1 MKRIIVIYCFS
12 LLFCSGSLHA
22 QLRAGLKFG
31 VSSVNLSSSVI
42 DIQGTSDLNDLKLAV
57 GKADYGVHAGIFV
70 QLKLF
75 GIFIQPEF
83 IFNSNSADFKLSQI
97 SDQPFDIVKRE
108 SYQYLDIPVL
118 MGIKLGPLQ
127 LGAGP
132 VGHVFL
138 NSRSELFDVAGYNQK
153 FKELKYGYQASAAL
167 VLGKIYLDL
176 RYEGNLTR
184 FGDHIEFYGHQ
195 YSFADTPSRILGSIG
210 FAF

>member
-12 LLFCSGSLHA
+12 LLLFSGSLQA

-31 VSSVNLSSSVI
+31 VSSVNLSDGVI
-42 DIQGTSDLNDLKLAV
+42 DIKGTSDLHDLKLAV
-57 GKADYGVHAGIFV
+57 AKADYGIHAGFFV
-70 QLKLF
+70 QLKLA

-83 IFNSNSADFKLSQI
+83 IFNSNSAQFKLSQI
-97 SDQPFDIVKRE
+97 SDSPFDVVKKE

-118 MGIKLGPLQ
+118 LGISLGPLQ

-132 VGHVFL
+132 VGHLFIH
-138 NSRSELFDVAGYNQK
+138 SRSELFDVAGYQQK
-153 FKELKYGYQASAAL
+153 FNEIKYGYQANAAL

-176 RYEGNLTR
+176 RYEGNLSN
-184 FGDHIEFYGHQ
+184 FGDHIEFYGNR
-195 YSFADTPSRILGSIG
+195 YSFANTPTRLIGSIG